1 MSRIAVVGG
10 GISGLASAWALAAP
24 EREHEVVLFEAAH
37 YVGGHTHTVDVSLP
51 DVDGNRVTHGVDT
64 GFLVFNRRTYPGL
77 DALFRELDVPVTDS
91 DMSFS
96 VQARA
101 DGLEWSGADLAAVF
115 AQRRNLARP
124 AFWHMLAQVMRF
136 NRLATAEADR
146 SDGTTPLESLG
157 DFLDR
162 HGFSIA
168 FRDWYLLPMI
178 ACIWSCPPRHMLD
191 FPLATLVRFCRNHG
205 LLQVRDRPQWLTV
218 QGGGR
223 EYVRR
228 MLTRLHDVRL
238 STPVRGLRRD
248 GANVWLRT
256 AHGEERFDAVVLA
269 CHSDQALRLLGSDAT
284 VSEREVLGA
293 IRYQPND
300 AVLHTDTALLPRH
313 RQAWAAWNFES
324 GNVSGD
330 GARPVC
336 LHYWLNRLQPL
347 PFGGAVM
354 VSLNP
359 LRQPDPARVIDRFQ
373 YDHPVFDLAAM
384 AAQRKVPAMQGERNT
399 WFCGAWTGYG
409 FHEDGLQSA
418 WRVVEHIDRLGAA
431 PRLAA

>member
-324 GNVSGD
+324 GNASGD